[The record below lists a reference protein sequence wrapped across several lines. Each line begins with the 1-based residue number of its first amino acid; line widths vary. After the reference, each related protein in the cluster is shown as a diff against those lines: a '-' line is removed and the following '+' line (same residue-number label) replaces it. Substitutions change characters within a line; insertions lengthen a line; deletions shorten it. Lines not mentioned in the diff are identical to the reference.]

1 MTVALVG
8 FAILILLCFLGVPV
22 AFATLLVGFAG
33 FGLLRGFEASLSM
46 VGQQITYG
54 AINYGMSVIPLFV
67 LMGVFIYRAEISGDL
82 FDAANRRFGRLRGGL
97 AYSTILSCGG
107 FSAVSGSTLAT
118 AATMAKVAM
127 PSMRQH
133 GYRDSI
139 AAGTIAAGGVL
150 GIMIPPSVPLVIYG
164 LIAEQDVG
172 KLFIAGI
179 APGLLLIVLFMI
191 AVRLQLLVAPGLA
204 PEPTAAS
211 TLGAAAIGAGGAL
224 RKVWPV
230 LALFVLVLGG
240 IYGGI
245 FTATEAAGI
254 GATGAMFIA
263 LMRGHLRRVSEW
275 YGALLETLILTAKIF
290 AVLLGALVFTQF
302 VNFSGLPVAIL
313 RFVTT
318 HQLDGLQ
325 IVLFVLL
332 LALIMGM
339 VFEAMG
345 ILVLLVPI
353 FIPALMAANVDMIW
367 FGILVILVAEIGLL
381 TPPIGMNVFV
391 VKSVLPDVVLGQI
404 FRGVLPYVAAL
415 FVALALLLAVPQ
427 IATGL
432 PSLVR

>member
-1 MTVALVG
+1 MSIALIGVG
-8 FAILILLCFLGVPV
+8 VLLLLCFLGVPV
-22 AFATLLVGFAG
+22 AFATLLVGFVG
-33 FGLLRGFEASLSM
+33 FGMLRGVEASLSM
-46 VGQQITYG
+46 VGQQVTYG

-82 FDAANRRFGRLRGGL
+82 FDAANRRFGRRRGGL

-179 APGLLLIVLFMI
+179 APGILLIVLFMI
-191 AVRLQLLVAPGLA
+191 AVRLQLIVRPELA
-204 PEPTAAS
+204 PEPATA
-211 TLGAAAIGAGGAL
+211 LAAATDTRSAVC
-224 RKVWPV
+224 KVWPV
-230 LALFVLVLGG
+230 LGLFILVLGG

-254 GATGAMFIA
+254 GATGAMVIA
-263 LMRGHLRRVSEW
+263 LIRGHLRRLSEW
-275 YGALLETLILTAKIF
+275 ADALTETLILTAKIF

-302 VNFSGLPVAIL
+302 INFSGLPIAIL

-318 HQLDGLQ
+318 HQMDGLE

-332 LALIMGM
+332 LALLLGM

-353 FIPALMAANVDMIW
+353 FIPALTAANVDMIW

-391 VKSVLPDVVLGQI
+391 VKSVLPDVALGQI
-404 FRGVLPYVAAL
+404 FRGVLPYVGAL

>member
-1 MTVALVG
+1 MSIALIGVG
-8 FAILILLCFLGVPV
+8 VLLLLCFLGVPV
-22 AFATLLVGFAG
+22 AFATLLVGFVG
-33 FGLLRGFEASLSM
+33 FGMLRGVEASLSM
-46 VGQQITYG
+46 VGQQVTYG

-82 FDAANRRFGRLRGGL
+82 FDAANRRFGRRRGGL

-127 PSMRQH
+127 PSMRLH

-139 AAGTIAAGGVL
+139 ATGTIAAGGVL

-179 APGLLLIVLFMI
+179 APGILLIALFMI
-191 AVRLQLLVAPGLA
+191 AVRLQLIVRPELA
-204 PEPTAAS
+204 PEPATPVAAAS
-211 TLGAAAIGAGGAL
+211 ATRSTAG
-224 RKVWPV
+224 KVWPV

-254 GATGAMFIA
+254 GATGAMMIA
-263 LMRGHLRRVSEW
+263 LMRGHLRRLSEW
-275 YGALLETLILTAKIF
+275 SDALTETLILTAKIF

-302 VNFSGLPVAIL
+302 INFSGLPIAIL

-332 LALIMGM
+332 LALILGM

-391 VKSVLPDVVLGQI
+391 VKSVLPDVALGQI
-404 FRGVLPYVAAL
+404 FRGVLPYVGAL
-415 FVALALLLAVPQ
+415 FVALALLLTVPQ